1 MEEENEEKEEGGRK
15 RGGGREGEVLEAI
28 LSKGSKGKKGG
39 WKGNLYEIMHSF
51 VFRISKGN
59 PHVNICPD

>member
-1 MEEENEEKEEGGRK
+1 MEEEKRGKGREGGV
-15 RGGGREGEVLEAI
+15 REGEVLEAI
-28 LSKGSKGKKGG
+28 LSKGSKGRKGG
-39 WKGNLYEIMHSF
+39 WRENLYEIMHSF